1 MNLAPLLSSNCGL
14 DKQTHGKIGRS
25 KIQLES
31 RVSGMKSVIA
41 RAQLHIGFECQT
53 DFLFA
58 VILWMCYRLRA
69 LFFGPTLIL
78 YKKKISYLI

>member
-1 MNLAPLLSSNCGL
+1 
-14 DKQTHGKIGRS
+14 
-25 KIQLES
+25 
-31 RVSGMKSVIA
+31 MKSVIA

-78 YKKKISYLI
+78 YEKKYRI